1 MNLEE
6 KKVIDKLIKNA
17 EQTAGRY
24 THPIFTVGH
33 NSKPDLIGTSVTIE
47 LDNKIYLLTA
57 AHVLTSAAS
66 MNIIAIGLEG
76 KITPISTEWFFA
88 EQLDGVEFDVAFT
101 ELSAELAAEVKALP
115 SSNLLHT
122 EPKQG
127 EHFCL
132 VNGYP
137 SSKNKPS
144 KTLRQSTKY
153 ASKSYSF
160 VSYLNYDFDQ
170 WDDVNKDPEW
180 HYCSAHGRKQGNQ
193 APLKPNGLS
202 GGGLWVIPNIA
213 EPKLYLAGVYIEHYT
228 HKKVSFSTRIDKVIE
243 TIILKRPNKSLKS
256 DSK

>member
-6 KKVIDKLIKNA
+6 KEVIDKLIKNA

-33 NSKPDLIGTSVTIE
+33 NSKPDLIGTSVIIE

-101 ELSAELAAEVKALP
+101 ELSAELAAEVEALP

-122 EPKQG
+122 EPNQG

-144 KTLRQSTKY
+144 KALRQPSKY

-243 TIILKRPNKSLKS
+243 TIILKRPNRVAGGI
-256 DSK
+256 

>member
-1 MNLEE
+1 M
-6 KKVIDKLIKNA
+6 IDKLIKNA

-33 NSKPDLIGTSVTIE
+33 NSKPDLIGTSVIIE

-101 ELSAELAAEVKALP
+101 ELSAELAAEVEALP

-122 EPKQG
+122 EPNQG

-144 KTLRQSTKY
+144 KALRQPSKY

>member
-1 MNLEE
+1 M
-6 KKVIDKLIKNA
+6 IDKLIKNA

-24 THPIFTVGH
+24 THPMFTVGH
-33 NSKPDLIGTSVTIE
+33 NSKPDLIGTSVIIE

-101 ELSAELAAEVKALP
+101 ELSAELAAEVEALP

-122 EPKQG
+122 EPNQG

-144 KTLRQSTKY
+144 KALRQPSKY